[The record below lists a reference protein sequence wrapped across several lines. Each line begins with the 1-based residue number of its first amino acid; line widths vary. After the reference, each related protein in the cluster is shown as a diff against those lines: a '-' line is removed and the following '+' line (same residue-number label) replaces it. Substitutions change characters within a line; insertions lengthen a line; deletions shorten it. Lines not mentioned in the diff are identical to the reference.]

1 MADTTKEVQ
10 KKEAAPVEQ
19 VERTRSRNIY
29 TPDVDI
35 VEKADSIVVIADVPG
50 LDESGVDLTLEKNI
64 LSIYG
69 TVEPEIPEKH
79 ELLHAS
85 YGIGDY
91 QRSFTISDEIDRE
104 KIEASVKDGVLR
116 VILPKAE
123 VAQTRKITVKAG

>member
-35 VEKADSIVVIADVPG
+35 LEKTDSIVVIADMPG
-50 LDESGVDLTLEKNI
+50 VDESGVDITLEKNV

-69 TVEPEIPEKH
+69 TVDPEIPEKH
-79 ELLHAS
+79 ELIHAS

-104 KIEASVKDGVLR
+104 KIEASVKEGVLR
-116 VILPKAE
+116 VTLPKAR

>member
-1 MADTTKEVQ
+1 MTDTTKEVQ
-10 KKEAAPVEQ
+10 KKEVAPVEQ
-19 VERTRSRNIY
+19 VERTRSRNVY

-35 VEKADSIVVIADVPG
+35 VERTDSIVVIADMPG
-50 LDESGVDLTLEKNI
+50 VDESAVDITLEKNV

-69 TVEPEIPEKH
+69 TVDPEIPEKH
-79 ELLHAS
+79 ELIHAS

-116 VILPKAE
+116 VTLPKAK
-123 VAQTRKITVKAG
+123 VAQTKKITVKAG

>member
-1 MADTTKEVQ
+1 M
-10 KKEAAPVEQ
+10 EQ
-19 VERTRSRNIY
+19 VERTRARNIY

-35 VEKADSIVVIADVPG
+35 VEKTDSIVVIADMPG
-50 LDESGVDLTLEKNI
+50 LDESAVDITLEKNV

-69 TVEPEIPEKH
+69 TVDPEVPEKH
-79 ELLHAS
+79 ELIHAA

-104 KIEASVKDGVLR
+104 EIEASVKDGVLR
-116 VILPKAE
+116 VILPKAK